1 MQLTPTYPNI
11 HSAVTSPSPEAPSP
25 ELVKSLSS
33 TLSPCFIVVR
43 GEDSVVL
50 LAILASITFN
60 VDAVTF
66 GAVVV
71 TGIPTVSVVL

>member
-1 MQLTPTYPNI
+1 MQLTPTYPNK

-25 ELVKSLSS
+25 ELAKSLSS

-43 GEDSVVL
+43 GEESVVL
-50 LAILASITFN
+50 LVSLASMNFN
-60 VDAVTF
+60 VEDVTF
-66 GAVVV
+66 GAIVV